1 MTNFDYLKEE
11 SQYSAFSNVAISAER
26 IILADPQASIINSR
40 RAMEFAVKWIY
51 SVDKGLNRHIRKHL

>member
-26 IILADPQASIINSR
+26 IILADPQASILTAGVRGIR
-40 RAMEFAVKWIY
+40 CK
-51 SVDKGLNRHIRKHL
+51 VDLFS